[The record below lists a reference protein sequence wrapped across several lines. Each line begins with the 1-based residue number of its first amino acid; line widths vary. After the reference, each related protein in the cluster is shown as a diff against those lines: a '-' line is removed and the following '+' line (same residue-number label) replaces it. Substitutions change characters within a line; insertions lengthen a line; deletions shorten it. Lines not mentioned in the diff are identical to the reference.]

1 MRKAFKHV
9 VQTLDARV
17 FSVVGSPRSLR
28 IHGADEVIHVDEV
41 VTSFFQVLLFFQV
54 LSPRDEINNI
64 RRQRV
69 TFVFLVLGMH
79 QEGSYLRLGVLGQP
93 VEGWPGLVD

>member
-17 FSVVGSPRSLR
+17 FSVVGSPRYSR
-28 IHGADEVIHVDEV
+28 IHVADEVIHVDEV
-41 VTSFFQVLLFFQV
+41 GTSFFQV
-54 LSPRDEINNI
+54 LSPRDVINNT

-69 TFVFLVLGMH
+69 TLVFLVRGML
-79 QEGSYLRLGVLGQP
+79 QEGSYHRPGVLGQP